1 MMRKSIALLTRG
13 VIIGILAIFAAAAI
27 YPVLFMLLS
36 SFKTSVQYTNDP
48 LSLPPGFSYIQNFVA
63 MYNDFNLPGL
73 LLNTVTY
80 IALAAFVSL
89 AVSIPASYA
98 LAKLRFPLRN
108 LFFLFIIA
116 SMVIPAITFIIPD
129 YVLMSNLNL
138 VDTLWSVVLLWAA
151 TSVPG
156 SVFLL
161 TSLMRGLPNEILEAT
176 RVDGANYLQ
185 LMLRIIIPISA
196 PGIITITIF
205 NVTAWWNDLL
215 IPLVFLQSD
224 ANKTLTVAVAT
235 IVGRFNTDYPL
246 LLTGLLM
253 ASLPP
258 ILIYVFLQRY
268 IRRGLVIGA
277 IK

>member
-1 MMRKSIALLTRG
+1 
-13 VIIGILAIFAAAAI
+13 
-27 YPVLFMLLS
+27 
-36 SFKTSVQYTNDP
+36 
-48 LSLPPGFSYIQNFVA
+48 
-63 MYNDFNLPGL
+63 
-73 LLNTVTY
+73 
-80 IALAAFVSL
+80 
-89 AVSIPASYA
+89 
-98 LAKLRFPLRN
+98 
-108 LFFLFIIA
+108 
-116 SMVIPAITFIIPD
+116 MVIPAITFIIPD

-161 TSLMRGLPNEILEAT
+161 TSLMRGLPDEILEAT

-185 LMLRIIIPISA
+185 LMLRIIIPIST

>member
-1 MMRKSIALLTRG
+1 MRKATAIVTRTG
-13 VIIGILAIFAAAAI
+13 VVIVLAIFAAAAL
-27 YPVLFMLLS
+27 YPILFMFLT

-48 LSLPPGFSYIQNFVA
+48 LALPPGFAYIQNFVA
-63 MYNDFNLPGL
+63 MFNSFNVPGL
-73 LLNTVTY
+73 LLNTITY
-80 IALAAFVSL
+80 IALAAIISL
-89 AVSIPASYA
+89 TVSIPAAYA

-108 LFFLFIIA
+108 LFFITIIA
-116 SMVIPAITFIIPD
+116 SMVIPAITYIIPD
-129 YVLMSNLNL
+129 YVLMSNLDL
-138 VDTLWSVVLLWAA
+138 VDTLWSVVLLWAT

-156 SVFLL
+156 SIFLL
-161 TSLMRGLPNEILEAT
+161 TSLMRGLPNDILEAT

-185 LMLRIIIPISA
+185 LMIRIVIPISA

-205 NVTAWWNDLL
+205 NVTSWWNDLL

-224 ANKTLTVAVAT
+224 VNKTLTVAVAT
-235 IVGRFNTDYPL
+235 IVGRYNTDYPL
-246 LLTGLLM
+246 LLTGLFM

-258 ILIYVFLQRY
+258 ILIYIFLQRY

>member
-1 MMRKSIALLTRG
+1 MRRVTALISRMGIL
-13 VIIGILAIFAAAAI
+13 GILAIFAVAAI
-27 YPVLFMLLS
+27 YPLLFMLFS
-36 SFKTSVQYTNDP
+36 SFKTSVQYTNNP
-48 LSLPPGFSYIQNFVA
+48 LALPASFSYIQNFVA
-63 MYNDFNLPGL
+63 MFNEFNLMGL
-73 LLNTVTY
+73 LLNTITY
-80 IALAAFVSL
+80 IALAAAISL
-89 AVSIPASYA
+89 VVAIPASYA
-98 LAKLRFPLRN
+98 LAKLHFPLRN
-108 LFFLFIIA
+108 LFFLLILA
-116 SMVIPAITFIIPD
+116 SMVIPTITFLIPD
-129 YVLMSNLNL
+129 YILMSNLNL
-138 VDTLWSVVLLWAA
+138 VDTVWSVVLLWAA
-151 TSVPG
+151 TSLPG
-156 SVFLL
+156 SIFLL
-161 TSLMRGLPNEILEAT
+161 TSLMRGLPNEIIEAT

-185 LMLRIIIPISA
+185 LMWNIIVPISA

-235 IVGRFNTDYPL
+235 IVGRFNTNFPL

-258 ILIYVFLQRY
+258 IVIYIFLQRY

>member
-1 MMRKSIALLTRG
+1 MRRTKTILTRT
-13 VIIGILAIFAAAAI
+13 GIMGMLAIFAFAAI
-27 YPVLFMLLS
+27 YPLLFMFLS
-36 SFKTSVQYTNDP
+36 SFKTSFQYLSNP
-48 LSLPPGFSYIQNFVA
+48 LALPPNFSYVQNFVA
-63 MYNDFNLPGL
+63 MFNDFNLLGL
-73 LLNTVTY
+73 LVNTITY
-80 IALAAFVSL
+80 IALAALISL
-89 AVSIPASYA
+89 SVSIPASYA

-108 LFFLFIIA
+108 LFFVVILA
-116 SMVIPAITFIIPD
+116 NMVIPAITFIIPD
-129 YVLMSNLNL
+129 YVLMSNFGL

-156 SVFLL
+156 SIFLL
-161 TSLMRGLPNEILEAT
+161 TSLMRSLPNEILEAT
-176 RVDGANYLQ
+176 KMDGANYWQ
-185 LMLRIIIPISA
+185 LMLHIIIPMSA
-196 PGIITITIF
+196 PGIVTITIF

-224 ANKTLTVAVAT
+224 INKTLTVAVAT
-235 IVGRFNTDYPL
+235 IVGRYSTDYPM

-258 ILIYVFLQRY
+258 VLIYIFLQRY